1 GVSHSLLKQSMP
13 LYEQHFL
20 NEQFKVMNTI
30 DFSLLK
36 SKFGEETVTVERAH
50 LHESLYEK
58 INPHYIHFNKEV
70 TAFKQSSKDVTLYFS
85 DGNSIRAHYV
95 IAADGLN
102 SIFRRSLLP
111 HSKARFSGY
120 TCWRGIT
127 QNKNDVT
134 LNVSSEAWSSKGR
147 FGWAP
152 LYNDRVYWFACVNA
166 RENDEYYQSL
176 NKDGVA
182 HLFR

>member
-1 GVSHSLLKQSMP
+1 
-13 LYEQHFL
+13 
-20 NEQFKVMNTI
+20 
-30 DFSLLK
+30 
-36 SKFGEETVTVERAH
+36 
-50 LHESLYEK
+50 
-58 INPHYIHFNKEV
+58 
-70 TAFKQSSKDVTLYFS
+70 S

-111 HSKARFSGY
+111 HSKARFTGY

-147 FGWAP
+147 FGWAR
-152 LYNDRVYWFACVNA
+152 LYNDRVYWLACVNA
-166 RENDEYYQSL
+166 RENDEYYQTL

-182 HLFR
+182 HLFRHYPALVSRLIIETEDDYFLHHDIYDIKPLSNNIFNRIALLGDAA